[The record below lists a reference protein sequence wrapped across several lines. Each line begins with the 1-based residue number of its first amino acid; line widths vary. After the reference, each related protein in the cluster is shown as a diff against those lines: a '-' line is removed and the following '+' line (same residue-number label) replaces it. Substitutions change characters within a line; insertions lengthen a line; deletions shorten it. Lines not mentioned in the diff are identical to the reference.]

1 MTNDQQTN
9 PTEPTGTHRPGEA
22 TEATTPA
29 EERGERM
36 ETGRQIARGGKQD
49 GPVAGATSDD
59 STDPRSGH

>member
-1 MTNDQQTN
+1 MTDADRTS
-9 PTEPTGTHRPGEA
+9 PTEPTGTDKPGEA

-49 GPVAGATSDD
+49 GPVPGATAQD